1 MRFKIRYADQIVG
14 LLAVSAI
21 ALLLLLVLLLGS
33 KQRWF
38 AKDYAYT
45 AVFETSAGLSEGMAI
60 QYKGFT
66 VGKIK
71 RITLNEDD
79 EVDVALVV
87 YDTYANRVTEG
98 TLIELITNP
107 IGLSNQ
113 LLLHPGRGSEPIKEG
128 SRIPRADSPE
138 GRLLVSRGVAYVPP
152 RDDTINS
159 LIAQLNPILSNL
171 NGTLGQLNGTSPGP
185 LNDTLTSVAGITTE
199 LESSLSG
206 ILANVQGITTNL
218 ERASADSKG
227 LVPALIDPDGTMFAN
242 VEATFGSLAGTLDN
256 VEASTAILKSQMP
269 QIARLVED
277 LRLALGKGQDV
288 LEALKNNPLL
298 RNGVP
303 ERAQSDSSGTNSR
316 NIEF

>member
-1 MRFKIRYADQIVG
+1 MHNG
-14 LLAVSAI
+14 
-21 ALLLLLVLLLGS
+21 
-33 KQRWF
+33 
-38 AKDYAYT
+38 
-45 AVFETSAGLSEGMAI
+45 
-60 QYKGFT
+60 
-66 VGKIK
+66 
-71 RITLNEDD
+71 
-79 EVDVALVV
+79 
-87 YDTYANRVTEG
+87 
-98 TLIELITNP
+98 
-107 IGLSNQ
+107 
-113 LLLHPGRGSEPIKEG
+113 
-128 SRIPRADSPE
+128 PRSQTP
-138 GRLLVSRGVAYVPP
+138 
-152 RDDTINS
+152 
-159 LIAQLNPILSNL
+159 
-171 NGTLGQLNGTSPGP
+171 
-185 LNDTLTSVAGITTE
+185 AGITAE

-206 ILANVQGITTNL
+206 ILANVQGITDNL

-242 VEATFGSLAGTLDN
+242 VESTFGSLAGTLDN